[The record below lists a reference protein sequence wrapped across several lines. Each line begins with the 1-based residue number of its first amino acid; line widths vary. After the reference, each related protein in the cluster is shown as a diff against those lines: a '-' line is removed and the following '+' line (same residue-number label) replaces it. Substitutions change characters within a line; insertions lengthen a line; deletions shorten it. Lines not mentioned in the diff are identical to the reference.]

1 MRLCIIGPSRF
12 PIAEPF
18 AGGLEAHTHALVS
31 ALTARGHQITL
42 FAAEGSDPNLGV
54 EFLDVPVFESSEAAR
69 NDVGALPEQW
79 MGEHHAYLSL
89 MLDLAEHGDRKYD
102 AVLNTS
108 IHHLPVA
115 MSRMLR
121 IPLIT
126 TLHTP
131 PVGWLESAIQVR
143 GELTRFIAVSAHTR
157 DAWAPLVQSTAIR
170 NGVDTGSWQPGPGG
184 GPAIWFGR
192 IVPEKGTHLAIRAAR
207 AAGIPLDLAGPIYDR
222 AYFRTEIEPLLTEDI
237 RYLGHLDHVRLRAAV
252 GHARAALVTPRWD
265 EPYGLVAAEA
275 LASGTPV
282 AAFRRGALPEIL
294 TERCGRLAEPDD
306 VTGLAGALQAACL
319 LDRSEARVRAEAFC
333 SHERMVAEYET
344 LLQEASTLKAAA

>member
-12 PIAEPF
+12 PISEPF

-31 ALTARGHQITL
+31 ALTARGHEVTL
-42 FAAEGSDPNLGV
+42 FAAAGSDPNLGV
-54 EFLDVPVFESSEAAR
+54 HFLDVPAFEMSDAAR

-89 MLDLAEHGDRKYD
+89 MLDLAEHGEQKYD

-121 IPLIT
+121 LPLIT

-131 PVGWLESAIQVR
+131 PVGWLESAIHVR
-143 GELTRFIAVSAHTR
+143 GPLTHFIAVSAHTR
-157 DAWAPLVQSTAIR
+157 DAWAPLVESTAIR
-170 NGVDTGSWQPGPGG
+170 NGVDTDTWLRGPGG

-207 AAGIPLDLAGPIYDR
+207 AAGVPLDLAGPVYDR
-222 AYFRTEIEPLLTEDI
+222 AYFEAEVRPHLGADI
-237 RYLGHLDHVRLRAAV
+237 RYLGHLDHAQLRRAV

-294 TERCGRLAEPDD
+294 TEDCGRLAEADD
-306 VTGLAGALQAACL
+306 ADALAGALQDACG
-319 LDRSEARVRAEAFC
+319 LDRGAARHRAETFC
-333 SHERMVAEYET
+333 SHERMVDEYEA
-344 LLQEASTLKAAA
+344 LLLDTTARRAAA

>member
-31 ALTARGHQITL
+31 ALTARGHEITL
-42 FAAEGSDPNLGV
+42 FAAKGSDPNLDV
-54 EFLDVPVFESSEAAR
+54 QFLDVPAFEMSETAR
-69 NDVGALPEQW
+69 NDVGALPGQW

-89 MLDLAEHGDRKYD
+89 MLDLAEHGGQKYD

-121 IPLIT
+121 LPLVT
-126 TLHTP
+126 TLRTP

-143 GELTRFIAVSAHTR
+143 GPQTRFIAVSAHTR
-157 DAWAPLVQSTAIR
+157 DAWAPLVDSTAIL
-170 NGVDTGSWQPGPGG
+170 NGVDTGAWQRGPGG

-192 IVPEKGTHLAIRAAR
+192 IVPEKGTHLAIQAAR
-207 AAGIPLDLAGPIYDR
+207 TAGIPLDLAGPVYDR
-222 AYFRTEIEPLLTEDI
+222 TYFRNEVQPLLSDDI
-237 RYLGHLDHVRLRAAV
+237 RYLGHLDHGLLRRAV
-252 GHARAALVTPRWD
+252 GQASAALVTPRWD

-294 TERCGRLAEPDD
+294 TEDCGRLADPDD
-306 VTGLAGALQAACL
+306 ASALAGALRAACG
-319 LDRSEARVRAEAFC
+319 LDRSAARLRAETFC
-333 SHERMVAEYET
+333 SHERMVDEYES
-344 LLQEASTLKAAA
+344 LLLDSTARMAAA